1 MLNVLDETLQQYEL
15 FLGRNSQHANQ
26 TSETHNIIL
35 GGTAMNIISTFV
47 GPIENPIE
55 KFLYIETSL
64 GVETEK
70 PLFIQVSYFPL
81 FDVYYAL
88 KLRYSEKATKIW
100 KNSPR

>member
-35 GGTAMNIISTFV
+35 GGTAMNIIYTFV
-47 GPIENPIE
+47 GPIK

-70 PLFIQVSYFPL
+70 PLFIQVSFISYNIL
-81 FDVYYAL
+81 YL
-88 KLRYSEKATKIW
+88 IHIML
-100 KNSPR
+100 